1 MTDQHVNADSLDLA
15 RRMRSVLTGANMDG
29 QCLEMLRSAF
39 DRFLD
44 LETRRM
50 SRRLLTGVRDQKQR
64 IAALLG
70 LLSDLDQI
78 TETETDHTV
87 FVEMAL
93 LFEEIS
99 RTATAAAASLR
110 EVDVVRANETPPIN
124 GVEVLASQWSPHC
137 ATVSA

>member
-1 MTDQHVNADSLDLA
+1 MTDQHVSTDSLDLA

-29 QCLEMLRSAF
+29 HCMEMLRSAF

-44 LETRRM
+44 LETRRL
-50 SRRLLTGVRDQKQR
+50 SRRLLTGARDQKQR
-64 IAALLG
+64 IVALLA

-78 TETETDHTV
+78 TETEKDHTV

-99 RTATAAAASLR
+99 RTATAAAVSLR
-110 EVDVVRANETPPIN
+110 EVDGVKANETAPID
-124 GVEVLASQWSPHC
+124 GLKIVMSEWVPHC
-137 ATVSA
+137 ANGK

>member
-1 MTDQHVNADSLDLA
+1 MTDYHVNSDSLDLA
-15 RRMRSVLTGANMDG
+15 RRMRSVLNGANMDG
-29 QCLEMLRSAF
+29 HCLEMLRSAF
-39 DRFLD
+39 DRFLE

-50 SRRLLTGVRDQKQR
+50 SKRLLTGVRDQKQR

-99 RTATAAAASLR
+99 RTATAAAASMR
-110 EVDVVRANETPPIN
+110 EVDVVKASEAPPID
-124 GVEVLASQWSPHC
+124 GLKIVTSQWAPHC
-137 ATVSA
+137 ATGE

>member
-15 RRMRSVLTGANMDG
+15 RRMRSVLNGANMDG
-29 QCLEMLRSAF
+29 HCLEMLRSAF

-50 SRRLLTGVRDQKQR
+50 SKRLLTGVRDQKQR
-64 IAALLG
+64 VTALLG
-70 LLSDLDQI
+70 LLSDLEQI

-110 EVDVVRANETPPIN
+110 EVDVVKANETAPID
-124 GVEVLASQWSPHC
+124 GRIVTSQWAPHC
-137 ATVSA
+137 ANGQ

>member
-1 MTDQHVNADSLDLA
+1 MTDQHVNTDSLELA
-15 RRMRSVLTGANMDG
+15 RRMRSVLTSANMDG
-29 QCLEMLRSAF
+29 HCMEMLRSAF

-44 LETRRM
+44 LETRRL
-50 SRRLLTGVRDQKQR
+50 SKRLLTGVRDQKQR

-78 TETETDHTV
+78 TETEKDHTV

-99 RTATAAAASLR
+99 RTATAAAVSLR
-110 EVDVVRANETPPIN
+110 EVDGVKANETAPID
-124 GVEVLASQWSPHC
+124 GVRVLASQWAPHC
-137 ATVSA
+137 ATSK

>member
-1 MTDQHVNADSLDLA
+1 MTTDSLDLA
-15 RRMRSVLTGANMDG
+15 RRMRAVLSGANLDG
-29 QCLEMLRSAF
+29 HCLEMLRSAF

-50 SRRLLTGVRDQKQR
+50 SKRLLTGVRHQKQR

-99 RTATAAAASLR
+99 RTATVAAASLR
-110 EVDVVRANETPPIN
+110 EVDVVKANETPPVDGLKI
-124 GVEVLASQWSPHC
+124 VPSQWAPHC
-137 ATVSA
+137 ANGK